1 MIGKLSKERQ
11 IEIIFIVVFS
21 VLIFAIFFTLI
32 SMNGVVLGNDSSV
45 HLKKAQIFLETG
57 KIPLVNLGW
66 TPPLYE
72 LVLAMFI
79 SLSGATNVGQL
90 IFLVKALAVIIDWFL
105 FLSVYLIASKFFSKK
120 VGAVAAVLLLMC
132 FPMYEVNAFGG
143 YTTVLALAFMLLVL
157 LYSTLAAEHFGYLAV
172 TFFAAFSL
180 VLSHQLATFLAVFI
194 MPPVLL
200 IMLIKSRGS
209 YLKVI
214 IALILGG
221 GIAFFLYYFQAMIG
235 YLDLVIKY
243 VFFEIKTY
251 AYQIPY
257 TNFNSFMI
265 NFGFIFFFALVGIV
279 ISYRILKQN
288 KKPIF
293 YLILLLSFFVPLFFA
308 ESYLFG
314 FFMPFQW
321 FIYYMTPAMAIL
333 AAVPLVFIMD
343 KFVSSYAKNRQIF
356 RKNWVKILTISVI
369 VLFSLALVFR
379 SDTVYGR
386 IMEASVYYSTTDIKA
401 CDAGVWLSQNY
412 PDSTNVVVTEIP
424 GFWFSTFSGKNVT
437 AQTDPTVQ
445 RTEIAES
452 VLSLSYEIQDPQNL
466 LRAYEAKGLVTD
478 ENYIPINQVWYRVS
492 YSKSDGDFLSFTQN
506 GTNYNVPLSDLNKQI
521 SFNEQS
527 YPKKLTLTYSNDYV
541 VLTQTMLVQN
551 DSYPINISWGVSPL
565 KNEISNVTLYLS
577 NYFDLH
583 FNFQKAQIPG
593 LMDWVSPWDAPSKTV
608 GGPVGSQWAVASFS
622 NSDLKDNYLGL
633 YDNQNDA
640 AFAFNFTDLPD
651 WGNVGALANRQI
663 DAVRFQYHFNEIAVN
678 QTVMRQYQV
687 LTLTKNSFPDLQQND
702 LKTLF
707 NYKPNQFI
715 VSSRDYK
722 NYIAE
727 NNIEFIVYDKNKLD
741 PNMAR
746 CKFLQLIYSND
757 RYDIFKILNTFNQTL
772 S

>member
-1 MIGKLSKERQ
+1 MGNLSKERQ

-45 HLKKAQIFLETG
+45 HLKKAQIFLQTG

-79 SLSGATNVGQL
+79 SLSGATNIGQL
-90 IFLVKALAVIIDWFL
+90 IFLVKALAVIIDWLL
-105 FLSVYLIASKFFSKK
+105 FLSVYLIASKFFSRK
-120 VGAVAAVLLLMC
+120 VGAVSAVLLLMC

-143 YTTVLALAFMLLVL
+143 YTTVLALAFMFLVL
-157 LYSTLAAEHFGYLAV
+157 LYSTLAAEHFGYLIVA
-172 TFFAAFSL
+172 FFAAFAL
-180 VLSHQLATFLAVFI
+180 VLSHQLAAFLAIFI

-200 IMLIKSRGS
+200 FMLIKSRGS

-257 TNFNSFMI
+257 VNFNSFMV
-265 NFGFIFFFALVGIV
+265 NFGFIFFLGLAGIV
-279 ISYRILKQN
+279 ISYLILKQR

-314 FFMPFQW
+314 FYMPFQW
-321 FIYYMTPAMAIL
+321 FIYYLTPPMAIL
-333 AAVPLVFIMD
+333 AAVTLVFIMD
-343 KFVSSYAKNRQIF
+343 KFESSYTKNRQIF
-356 RKNWVKILTISVI
+356 KKNWVKILTISI
-369 VLFSLALVFR
+369 IILFSLALVFR
-379 SDTVYGR
+379 SDTVYGK

-401 CDAGVWLSQNY
+401 CDAGVWLNQNY
-412 PDSTNVVVTEIP
+412 PGNATAVVTEIP
-424 GFWFSTFSGKNVT
+424 GFWFSTFSGKNVI

-478 ENYIPINQVWYRVS
+478 ENYIPINQVWYRAS

-506 GTNYNVPLSDLNKQI
+506 GTNYNFQLSELNKEI

-527 YPKKLTLTYSNDYV
+527 YPKKLTITYSNDYV
-541 VLTQTMLVQN
+541 ALTQTMVVQN
-551 DSYPINISWGVSPL
+551 DSYPIDISWGLSPL
-565 KNEISNVTLYLS
+565 KNEISNVTFYIS
-577 NYFDLH
+577 NYLDLH
-583 FNFQKAQIPG
+583 FNFNKVEMPG
-593 LMDWVSPWDAPSKTV
+593 LMDWVNPWDVPSKTI
-608 GGPVGSQWAVASFS
+608 GGPAGAEWAVASFS
-622 NSDLKDNYLGL
+622 NSNLKDNYLGL
-633 YDNQNDA
+633 FDDQNEA
-640 AFAFNFTDLPD
+640 AFAFNFTNLPD

-663 DAVRFQYHFNEIAVN
+663 DAIRFQYHFNDINAN
-678 QTVMRQYQV
+678 QTVIRHYQV
-687 LTLTKNSFPDLQQND
+687 LTLTKNSFPALQQNN
-702 LKTLF
+702 LKSLF
-707 NYKPNQFI
+707 NNKPGQFT

-727 NNIEFIVYDKNKLD
+727 NNIEFIVYDKNQLD
-741 PNMAR
+741 PNMLR
-746 CKFLQLIYSND
+746 CKFFQLIYSND
-757 RYDIFKILNTFNQTL
+757 RYDIFKILNNFNQTQI
-772 S
+772 

>member
-1 MIGKLSKERQ
+1 
-11 IEIIFIVVFS
+11 
-21 VLIFAIFFTLI
+21 
-32 SMNGVVLGNDSSV
+32 MNGVVLGNDSSV

-90 IFLVKALAVIIDWFL
+90 IFLVKALAVIIDWLL

-132 FPMYEVNAFGG
+132 FPVYEVNAFGG

-180 VLSHQLATFLAVFI
+180 VLSHQLAAFLAVFI

-200 IMLIKSRGS
+200 FMLIKSRGS

-265 NFGFIFFFALVGIV
+265 NFGFIFFFALAGLV

-321 FIYYMTPAMAIL
+321 FIYYMTPPMAIL
-333 AAVPLVFIMD
+333 AAVPLVFIMN

-412 PDSTNVVVTEIP
+412 PENTTAVVTEVP
-424 GFWFSTFSGKNVT
+424 GFWFSTFSGKNII

-452 VLSLSYEIQDPQNL
+452 VLSLSYEVQDPQNL

-506 GTNYNVPLSDLNKQI
+506 GTSYNFQLSDLNKQI

-541 VLTQTMLVQN
+541 ALTQTMLVQN

-565 KNEISNVTLYLS
+565 KNEISNVTLYIS

-583 FNFQKAQIPG
+583 FNFDKAQIPG
-593 LMDWVSPWDAPSKTV
+593 LMDWVSPWDVPSKTV

-633 YDNQNDA
+633 YDSQNEA
-640 AFAFNFTDLPD
+640 AFAFNFTDMPD

-663 DAVRFQYHFNEIAVN
+663 DAVRFQYHFNAIPVN

-687 LTLTKNSFPDLQQND
+687 LTLTKNSFPDLLQND

-707 NYKPNQFI
+707 NYKPDQFT

-727 NNIEFIVYDKNKLD
+727 NSIEFIVYDKNQLD

-757 RYDIFKILNTFNQTL
+757 RYDIFKILNTFNQT
-772 S
+772 SS

>member
-1 MIGKLSKERQ
+1 MGKLTKERQ
-11 IEIIFIVVFS
+11 VEILFIVVFS

-45 HLKKAQIFLETG
+45 HLKKAQIFLQTG

-79 SLSGATNVGQL
+79 SLTGATNVGQL
-90 IFLVKALAVIIDWFL
+90 IFLVKALAVIIDWLL
-105 FLSVYLIASKFFSKK
+105 FLSVYLVASRFFSKK

-132 FPMYEVNAFGG
+132 VPMYEVNAFGG
-143 YTTVLALAFMLLVL
+143 YTTVLALAFMLLVF
-157 LYSTLAAEHFGYLAV
+157 LYSTLAAEHFGYLIVA
-172 TFFAAFSL
+172 FFAAFSL
-180 VLSHQLATFLAVFI
+180 VLSHQLAAFLAIFI
-194 MPPVLL
+194 MPPVL
-200 IMLIKSRGS
+200 IFMLIKSKGS
-209 YLKVI
+209 SLKVI
-214 IALILGG
+214 IALVLGG

-235 YLDLVIKY
+235 YLDLVIRY

-257 TNFNSFMI
+257 ANFNSFLD
-265 NFGFIFFFALVGIV
+265 NFGFIIFFALAGIV
-279 ISYRILKQN
+279 ISYPILKHK

-308 ESYLFG
+308 ESYLIG

-321 FIYYMTPAMAIL
+321 FIYYLTPPIAIL
-333 AAVPLVFIMD
+333 AAVSLVFIAD
-343 KFVSSYAKNRQIF
+343 KFASSYAKNRQFFKRNFI
-356 RKNWVKILTISVI
+356 KALTITII
-369 VLFSLALVFR
+369 VLFSIALVFR
-379 SDTVYGR
+379 SDTVYGK

-412 PDSTNVVVTEIP
+412 PDNATVVVTEIP
-424 GFWFSTFSGKNVT
+424 GFWFSTFSGKNII

-452 VLSLSYEIQDPQNL
+452 VLSLSYEIQDQQNL
-466 LRAYEAKGLVTD
+466 LRAYEAKGMFTD
-478 ENYIPINQVWYRVS
+478 ENYVSINQVWYQVS
-492 YSKSDGDFLSFTQN
+492 YSRSDGDFLSFTQN
-506 GTNYNVPLSDLNKQI
+506 GTNYNIPLSNLSRVI

-527 YPKKLTLTYSNDYV
+527 SPKKLELTYSNDYLS
-541 VLTQTMLVQN
+541 LTKTMLVQN
-551 DSYPINISWGVSPL
+551 DSYPLNITWEISSL
-565 KNEISNVTLYLS
+565 KSEISNVTLYLS

-583 FNFQKAQIPG
+583 FNFDKMQILG
-593 LMDWVSPWDAPSKTV
+593 LMNWTNPWDVPTKTV
-608 GGPVGSQWAVASFS
+608 GGPAGLEWAVASFS
-622 NSDLKDNYLGL
+622 NSDLKNKYLGL

-663 DAVRFQYHFNEIAVN
+663 DAVRFQYHFNEINTN
-678 QTVMRQYQV
+678 QTVSRQYQV
-687 LTLTKNSFPDLQQND
+687 LTLTKNSFPTLNQNG
-702 LKTLF
+702 LESLF
-707 NYKPNQFI
+707 NYKTDQFT

-727 NNIEFIVYDKNKLD
+727 NNIEFIVYDKNQLD
-741 PNMAR
+741 PNLTR

-757 RYDIFKILNTFNQTL
+757 RYDIFKILSSFNQTQT
-772 S
+772 

>member
-1 MIGKLSKERQ
+1 MGKLSKERQ

-45 HLKKAQIFLETG
+45 HLKKAQIFLQTG

-79 SLSGATNVGQL
+79 SLSGATNIGQL
-90 IFLVKALAVIIDWFL
+90 IFLVKALAVIIDWLL

-157 LYSTLAAEHFGYLAV
+157 LYSTLAAEHFGYLVA
-172 TFFAAFSL
+172 TFFSAFAL
-180 VLSHQLATFLAVFI
+180 VLSHQLAAFLAVFI
-194 MPPVLL
+194 MPPLL
-200 IMLIKSRGS
+200 LFMLIKSRGS

-214 IALILGG
+214 IAIILGG

-235 YLDLVIKY
+235 YLGLVIEY
-243 VFFEIKTY
+243 VFFAIKTY
-251 AYQIPY
+251 AYQIPSA
-257 TNFNSFMI
+257 NFNSFMV
-265 NFGFIFFFALVGIV
+265 NFGFIFFFALAGIV
-279 ISYRILKQN
+279 ISYRILKQK

-293 YLILLLSFFVPLFFA
+293 YLTLLLSFFVPLFFA

-314 FFMPFQW
+314 LYMPFQW
-321 FIYYMTPAMAIL
+321 FIYYLTPPMAIM
-333 AAVPLVFIMD
+333 AAVSLVFIAD
-343 KFVSSYAKNRQIF
+343 KFASSYAKNRQIF
-356 RKNWVKILTISVI
+356 RKNWVKILTISI
-369 VLFSLALVFR
+369 IILFSLALVFR
-379 SDTVYGR
+379 SETVYGR

-412 PDSTNVVVTEIP
+412 PDNATAVVTEIP
-424 GFWFSTFSGKNVT
+424 GFWFSTFSGKNVI

-452 VLSLSYEIQDPQNL
+452 VLSLSYELQDPQNL
-466 LRAYEAKGLVTD
+466 LRAYEAKGLTTD
-478 ENYIPINQVWYRVS
+478 ENYVSINQVWYRIS

-506 GTNYNVPLSDLNKQI
+506 GTNYNFPLSDLNKEI

-527 YPKKLTLTYSNDYV
+527 YPKKLALTFSNDYV
-541 VLTQTMLVQN
+541 VLTQTMIVQN
-551 DSYPINISWGVSPL
+551 DSYPINISWGLSPL
-565 KNEISNVTLYLS
+565 KSEISNVTLYLS

-583 FNFQKAQIPG
+583 FNFDKAQMPG
-593 LMDWVSPWDAPSKTV
+593 LMDWVSPWDVPSKTT
-608 GGPVGSQWAVASFS
+608 GGPVGSEWAVASFS
-622 NSDLKDNYLGL
+622 NSNLKDNYLGL
-633 YDNQNDA
+633 YDNQNEA

-663 DAVRFQYHFNEIAVN
+663 DAVRFQYDFDEIKAN
-678 QTVMRQYQV
+678 QTVTRQYQV
-687 LTLTKNSFPDLQQND
+687 LALTKNSFPALQQND
-702 LKTLF
+702 LKNLF
-707 NYKPNQFI
+707 NYKPDQFT

-727 NNIEFIVYDKNKLD
+727 NNIEFIVYDKNQLD
-741 PNMAR
+741 PNMIR

-757 RYDIFKILNTFNQTL
+757 RYDVFKILNNYNQTL
-772 S
+772 T

>member
-1 MIGKLSKERQ
+1 MGKLTKERQ

-90 IFLVKALAVIIDWFL
+90 IFLVKALAVIIDWLL

-200 IMLIKSRGS
+200 FMLIKSRGS

-265 NFGFIFFFALVGIV
+265 NFGFIFFFALAGLV

-314 FFMPFQW
+314 FYMPFQW
-321 FIYYMTPAMAIL
+321 FIYYLTPPMAIF
-333 AAVPLVFIMD
+333 AAVTLVFIMD
-343 KFVSSYAKNRQIF
+343 KFEASYSKNRQIF
-356 RKNWVKILTISVI
+356 RKNWVKILTITI
-369 VLFSLALVFR
+369 IILFSLSLVFR
-379 SDTVYGR
+379 SDTVYGK

-412 PDSTNVVVTEIP
+412 PGNANVVVTEKP
-424 GFWFSTFSGKNVT
+424 GFWFSTFSGKNIT
-437 AQTDPTVQ
+437 AQTDLTVQ
-445 RTEIAES
+445 RTEVAEA
-452 VLSLSYEIQDPQNL
+452 VLSLSYELQDEKNL
-466 LRAYEAKGLVTD
+466 LRAYEAKGLITD

-506 GTNYNVPLSDLNKQI
+506 GTNYNFQLSDLKKAI
-521 SFNEQS
+521 FFNEQS
-527 YPKKLTLTYSNDYV
+527 APKKLTLTYSNDYV
-541 VLTQTMLVQN
+541 ALTQTMLVQN

-583 FNFQKAQIPG
+583 FNFDKAQIPG
-593 LMDWVSPWDAPSKTV
+593 SMDWVSPWDVPSKTV
-608 GGPVGSQWAVASFS
+608 GGPVGSQWAVAPFS

-633 YDNQNDA
+633 YDNQNEA

-663 DAVRFQYHFNEIAVN
+663 DAVRFQYHFNEISTN
-678 QTVMRQYQV
+678 QTVTRQYQV
-687 LTLTKNSFPDLQQND
+687 LTLTKNSFPNLKQNN
-702 LKTLF
+702 LKSLF
-707 NYKPNQFI
+707 DGKHGQFT

-722 NYIAE
+722 NYISE
-727 NNIEFIVYDKNKLD
+727 NNIKFIVYDKNQLD
-741 PNMAR
+741 PNMLR

-757 RYDIFKILNTFNQTL
+757 RYDIFKILGNFNQTQT
-772 S
+772 